1 MAGVDET
8 KSRERAREAE
18 AWWTP
23 PDGGPQRLIDTRGP
37 GNVFGELGL
46 MTGAPRRSTV
56 VAITDV
62 EAYRLDKAS
71 LEHILRARPEL
82 AEGISVIL
90 EQRRSRFAALEQGHA
105 DGSNDQ
111 RSNVRSDASALGKKI
126 REFFGL

>member
-1 MAGVDET
+1 MSDTVL
-8 KSRERAREAE
+8 SPSLERALDARRELIARLEAE
-18 AWWTP
+18 QT
-23 PDGGPQRLIDTRGP
+23 
-37 GNVFGELGL
+37 N
-46 MTGAPRRSTV
+46 
-56 VAITDV
+56 
-62 EAYRLDKAS
+62 AYRLFHGTVEGRPGLTVDHYGQLILVQSFHATLPAS
-71 LEHILRARPEL
+71 QL